1 MTEKDFHLSALLD
14 LIEPTWG
21 QIEPDI
27 AKLSKILIWVDGTL
41 GGSLFLVTDIV
52 LKLN

>member
-21 QIEPDI
+21 QIEPNI
-27 AKLSKILIWVDGTL
+27 AKLRKLKILI
-41 GGSLFLVTDIV
+41 
-52 LKLN
+52 